1 MNTIKL
7 REERASLIQGMDAI
21 VAAAQKE
28 GRNLST
34 EESNQFDKMEAAQ
47 QELRSNIERLEN
59 LEGLRKEMAAKEERA
74 ERAAS
79 QATKPESR
87 AAFAKYL
94 RYGAG
99 SLNNE
104 ERALIERRG
113 TADQVEG
120 TDSLGGFLVPEDFSN
135 ALSVAQKF
143 TGTVERIAR
152 VITTSNTGKLQYPTV
167 DDTSVI
173 GALLA
178 EAAAETVSDMTF
190 GNVELDSY
198 TYSSKIV
205 KVSRQLMADSAFD
218 LNAFLVDALG
228 SRIARGTN
236 AALTT
241 GDGSSKPNGIVTASA
256 AGKTTASATAITAAE
271 LLDLMY
277 SVDAAYANSSKAGFM
292 CHQNILAAI
301 RKLGIASANDFPIFT
316 PGMGIGENDMLF
328 GKPIYVN
335 NDMASSIATTNKTVL
350 FGDFDQYVVRVN
362 GGLEFLRLNERY
374 ADELVVGFIAYKRL
388 DGDILQSAAIKHL
401 VQA

>member
-7 REERASLIQGMDAI
+7 REERASLIKGMESL
-21 VAAAQKE
+21 VASATAE
-28 GRNLST
+28 GRSLTT

-47 QELRSNIERLEN
+47 QELRSNIERFEN
-59 LEGLRKEMAAKEERA
+59 LENLRKEMVAKEERA
-74 ERAAS
+74 ERGAA
-79 QATKPESR
+79 AAKPEAR

-94 RYGAG
+94 RHGARAL
-99 SLNNE
+99 SSE
-104 ERALIERRG
+104 ERALIEVRG
-113 TADQVEG
+113 TSDQIEG
-120 TDSLGGFLVPEDFSN
+120 TDSLGGYLVPEDFSN
-135 ALSVAQKF
+135 DLSVALKF
-143 TGTVERIAR
+143 TGTVERVAR

-167 DDTSVI
+167 DDTAVAAAI
-173 GALLA
+173 LA
-178 EAAAETVSDMTF
+178 EAAGETVSDMTF

-236 AALTT
+236 AAFTT

-256 AGKTTASATAITAAE
+256 AGKTAASATAITAAE

-277 SVDAAYANSSKAGFM
+277 SVDAAYANNPTAGFM
-292 CHQNILAAI
+292 CHQNVLAAI

-350 FGDFDQYVVRVN
+350 FGDFNQYAVRVN

-374 ADELVVGFIAYKRL
+374 ADELAVGFIAYKRV